1 MFKIKEAPSPPFKR
15 LARLDWSEHEEFFS
29 KKISVLLKGEDEKI
43 TFKKKNL
50 TIVRFFLVELNKKEK
65 INL

>member
-1 MFKIKEAPSPPFKR
+1 
-15 LARLDWSEHEEFFS
+15 
-29 KKISVLLKGEDEKI
+29 VLLKGEDEKI

-50 TIVRFFLVELNKKEK
+50 TIVRFFLVELIKKEK